1 MRKFKD
7 LLFDDSYNKTLEAL
21 SKLVLLISGIP
32 FFVVLVRLT
41 NPETDTLLLALLTWH
56 ALGLLLIEMWSKKL
70 SKSAYRNNLKLNDR
84 SLNFQAINAP
94 LLDIIHCGVMI
105 LLYLIYIY
113 FNYDNLRLHFNYY
126 LKYKLGA

>member
-56 ALGLLLIEMWSKKL
+56 ALGLMLIDAL
-70 SKSAYRNNLKLNDR
+70 SKWHSKSLYSNNLKLNDKP
-84 SLNFQAINAP
+84 LNFQAINAP